1 MSLRK
6 PAYRVSQRAKVGL
19 APFAV
24 ILAAVLVLGGCK
36 PTTMMAVN
44 AAISIGLTIIE
55 SGEGGE
61 RPTEAPGGS
70 EP

>member
-6 PAYRVSQRAKVGL
+6 PAYRVSQRARVGP

-24 ILAAVLVLGGCK
+24 ILAAALVLGGCK
-36 PTTMMAVN
+36 PATMMAVN
-44 AAISIGLTIIE
+44 VAVSIGLAIVE
-55 SGEGGE
+55 GGEGGE
-61 RPTEAPGGS
+61 RPAEAPGGS

>member
-6 PAYRVSQRAKVGL
+6 PAYRISQRARVGP

-24 ILAAVLVLGGCK
+24 MLAAALVLGGCK
-36 PTTMMAVN
+36 PATMMAVN
-44 AAISIGLTIIE
+44 AAITIGLTIIE
-55 SGEGGE
+55 SGEAGE